1 MLDISLNYGVT
12 DELLRRTLSLL
23 PDLTEL
29 RIVGN
34 RSVTNWFVYA
44 WFQGGATD
52 PDALVGSRR
61 KFAPLT
67 LFCDGTRIAS
77 KQYKAKK
84 GFPWKLVP
92 EEGAQDPSLWFSRM
106 QKGMG

>member
-1 MLDISLNYGVT
+1 MT

-34 RSVTNWFVYA
+34 RSVTNWFIHT
-44 WFQGGATD
+44 WFQGGNTD

-61 KFAPLT
+61 KFAPLS

-77 KQYKAKK
+77 SQYKLKK

-92 EEGAQDPSLWFSRM
+92 EGGVLEPILWFSRL
-106 QKGMG
+106 QKGML